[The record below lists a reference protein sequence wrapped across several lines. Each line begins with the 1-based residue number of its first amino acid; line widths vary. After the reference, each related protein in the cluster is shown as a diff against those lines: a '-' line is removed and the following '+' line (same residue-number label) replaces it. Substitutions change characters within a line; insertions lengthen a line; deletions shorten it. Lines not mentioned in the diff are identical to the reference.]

1 MDETP
6 TGFLLKDPDT
16 LEVIAK
22 TRGSIGGCI
31 LYHRYRSR
39 AMFIGGGGCVQ
50 AVMKCDMKPGISES
64 E

>member
-1 MDETP
+1 MIETL
-6 TGFLLKDPDT
+6 TGCLLRDPDT

-22 TRGSIGGCI
+22 TRRSIGGCI

-39 AMFIGGGGCVQ
+39 RIFIGGGGCVQ
-50 AVMKCDMKPGISES
+50 SVMRCDMKPGISES

>member
-1 MDETP
+1 MDETL
-6 TGFLLKDPDT
+6 TGYLLRDPDT

-31 LYHRYRSR
+31 LYHRYWSR
-39 AMFIGGGGCVQ
+39 AVFIGGGCVQ
-50 AVMKCDMKPGISES
+50 SVMKCDMKPGISES